1 MHLVQFAGANLMR
14 TEEQGGEGQTKNEHT
29 KTESRTGQL
38 IYTMGFFKMRSIPAT
53 QGISAVLVCTPLVSQ
68 RLKRH
73 VVNFDR

>member
-38 IYTMGFFKMRSIPAT
+38 IYILWDFSK
-53 QGISAVLVCTPLVSQ
+53 
-68 RLKRH
+68 
-73 VVNFDR
+73 

>member
-38 IYTMGFFKMRSIPAT
+38 FYYGIFQNEINSSRSGLRCK
-53 QGISAVLVCTPLVSQ
+53 Q
-68 RLKRH
+68 
-73 VVNFDR
+73 